1 MKDSRERT
9 ARGHVQGSC
18 RGVILAGLAAMVL
31 VVEGCAAVPE
41 LRYYRVEVPPP
52 TRAAEAPLPVTLGLA
67 RASAPEPYQQERILY
82 RASPYR
88 IQSYA
93 YDRWESPPA
102 EMLDALLLDRFTAS
116 GRFQR
121 VVPWRRESV
130 DYRLQVRL
138 RRFEEIDEGDR
149 WYGMTELTY
158 ELLDAGGRSL
168 LTETSNQRIPVHRKS
183 VEGVV
188 EALSQGLQAG
198 LDEAIARTAA
208 AVMAARR

>member
-1 MKDSRERT
+1 MRETRKRT
-9 ARGHVQGSC
+9 ARGHAQG
-18 RGVILAGLAAMVL
+18 AAATTASIFALVL
-31 VVEGCAAVPE
+31 LLTGCAAAPE
-41 LRYYRVEVPPP
+41 LRYYRVEVPPL
-52 TRAAEAPLPVTLGLA
+52 TRAAEPPLPVTLGLA

-82 RASPYR
+82 RASAYR
-88 IQSYA
+88 IQSYD

-102 EMLDALLLDRFTAS
+102 EMLDALLLDRFTES

-121 VVPWRRESV
+121 VVPWIRESV

-138 RRFEEIDEGDR
+138 RRFEEVDEGDR
-149 WYGMTELTY
+149 WYGITQLTY

-168 LTETSNQRIPVHRKS
+168 LHETSSQRIPVQRKS

-188 EALSQGLQAG
+188 EALSRGVQAA

-208 AVMAARR
+208 AVMVARR

>member
-1 MKDSRERT
+1 MNETRKRST
-9 ARGHVQGSC
+9 RGFAQGIC
-18 RGVILAGLAAMVL
+18 LGVLLAGLVASVL
-31 VVEGCAAVPE
+31 LLDGCAAAPE
-41 LRYYRVEVPPP
+41 LRYYHVEIPPP
-52 TRAAEAPLPVTLGLA
+52 PRAAEAPLPVTLGLA

-88 IQSYA
+88 VQSYD

-102 EMLDALLLDRFTAS
+102 EMLDALLLDRFTES

-121 VVPWRRESV
+121 VIPWRREPV

-138 RRFEEIDEGDR
+138 HRFEEVDEGDR

-168 LTETSNQRIPVHRKS
+168 LLETSSQRILVQRKS